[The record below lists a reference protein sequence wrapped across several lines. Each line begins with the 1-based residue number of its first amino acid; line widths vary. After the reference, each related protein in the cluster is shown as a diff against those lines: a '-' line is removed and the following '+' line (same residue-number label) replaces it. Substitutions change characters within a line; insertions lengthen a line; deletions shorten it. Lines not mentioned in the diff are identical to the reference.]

1 MRLSCER
8 HTEMQIPA
16 LFTQEVA
23 NSKKWKE
30 RVTQGMWE
38 VGWRG
43 WPAWWRAPAAAPVAN
58 RCCSFGR
65 SHTHLITTWSA
76 GQSYVRSRTA
86 EQCFF
91 LFSEPESYHQTG
103 TEADPELG
111 PGADA
116 TWWYRSREGIVRGQ
130 WPDSPDYATVLFD
143 WLVGGWGWDNYGL
156 VYIHPMRNV
165 QVSQIANGEVL
176 FKCVDVIPANVF

>member
-1 MRLSCER
+1 MRFSCER
-8 HTEMQIPA
+8 HTEMQVPA
-16 LFTQEVA
+16 YFPKRWLIQ
-23 NSKKWKE
+23 KQWKE
-30 RVTQGMWE
+30 RVTQRMWE

-65 SHTHLITTWSA
+65 SREWAMTTLNAHLITTWSA
-76 GQSYVRSRTA
+76 GQSYVRPRTA

-91 LFSEPESYHQTG
+91 LFSEPESHHQTG
-103 TEADPELG
+103 TKADPELG

-130 WPDSPDYATVLFD
+130 WPDSPDCATVLFD
-143 WLVGGWGWDNYGL
+143 WLVGGW
-156 VYIHPMRNV
+156 VR
-165 QVSQIANGEVL
+165 
-176 FKCVDVIPANVF
+176 